1 MTITQ
6 EKYIEIQK
14 LADEYRKNVPLTT
27 KRGIEYIVD
36 KIYNSPA
43 SKYYVEYS
51 TIRRIISNIY
61 NKKFNINENNIK
73 HKMYLEIYNKWLD
86 YIKENNL
93 TNKCQK
99 YKCLD
104 IILNTKAS
112 SFFVSKYR
120 ILQILY
126 K

>member
-14 LADEYRKNVPLTT
+14 LADEYRKNIPLIT
-27 KRGIEYIVD
+27 KRNNEYIVN

-43 SKYYVEYS
+43 PKYYIEYF
-51 TIRRIISNIY
+51 TIKRIISKIH
-61 NKKFNINENNIK
+61 NKKFNIDENNIK
-73 HKMYLEIYNKWLD
+73 HKMYLEIYNKWIN
-86 YIKENNL
+86 YIKENNIM
-93 TNKCQK
+93 NKHQK
-99 YKCLD
+99 YICLN

-112 SFFVSKYR
+112 SFFISKYR

>member
-1 MTITQ
+1 MTIIQ

-14 LADEYRKNVPLTT
+14 LADEYRKNIQLIT
-27 KRGIEYIVD
+27 KRNNKYIVD

-43 SKYYVEYS
+43 PKYYIEYF
-51 TIRRIISNIY
+51 TIKRIISKIH
-61 NKKFNINENNIK
+61 NKKFNIDENNIK

-86 YIKENNL
+86 YIKENNII
-93 TNKCQK
+93 NKNQK
-99 YKCLD
+99 YICLD

-112 SFFVSKYR
+112 SFFISKYR

>member
-1 MTITQ
+1 MTITE

-14 LADEYRKNVPLTT
+14 LADEYRKNIPLTT

-36 KIYNSPA
+36 KIYNSTAP
-43 SKYYVEYS
+43 KYYIEYS
-51 TIRRIISNIY
+51 TIRRIISDTY

-93 TNKCQK
+93 TDKCQK

-104 IILNTKAS
+104 IILNTQAS
-112 SFFVSKYR
+112 SFFISKYR

>member
-14 LADEYRKNVPLTT
+14 LADEYRKNIPLTT

-36 KIYNSPA
+36 KIYNSTAP
-43 SKYYVEYS
+43 KYYVEYS
-51 TIRRIISNIY
+51 TIRRIISHIY

-73 HKMYLEIYNKWLD
+73 HKMYLEIYNKWFN
-86 YIKENNL
+86 YIKENNII
-93 TNKCQK
+93 NKHQK
-99 YKCLD
+99 YICLN